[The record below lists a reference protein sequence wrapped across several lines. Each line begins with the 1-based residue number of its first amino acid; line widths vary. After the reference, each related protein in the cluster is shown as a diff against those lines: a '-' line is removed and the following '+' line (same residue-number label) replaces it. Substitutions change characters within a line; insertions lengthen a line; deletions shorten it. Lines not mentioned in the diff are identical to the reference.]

1 MIRAVTSDHIL
12 FKECIESFRPENRN
26 FDSETEQVIGYLLLD
41 FRLNKELKFEH
52 FIIQPATEVR
62 FENDIRYASFIAPVI
77 LPKWKEI
84 SGREHLFLIALSTV
98 MSFIFRRAITAPRDQ
113 FFSWSKEI
121 DVTKYAMHHPILTAG
136 PGAHKIV
143 IPEERLE
150 ELYRELQEFVKLLCD
165 VIPYKKYTEV
175 MQSIRLVQLAFLN
188 MREDFALSY
197 YLLISSIE
205 PFARKAIKRKRVVS
219 KHPLEEKWKKYAEE
233 NEDISQLFEE
243 YSRLSGENK
252 QLVKR
257 FVEFVLEYCPP
268 NQWNQLEHPSEWDLA
283 AIPEDIRP
291 NFNWIIEDHWDEIY
305 PESIPEKEIRDILSG
320 AYKHR
325 SQYTHE
331 GKNPPHSSP
340 SDGVLKYFEKQ
351 MIVSE
356 EPFKIIE
363 LTYPTFNLMS
373 FIAKKSIQNYLLKV
387 YC

>member
-1 MIRAVTSDHIL
+1 MISPVTSDHIL

-26 FDSETEQVIGYLLLD
+26 FDSESKQVIGYLLLD
-41 FRLNKELKFEH
+41 FHLNKELTFEH

-62 FENDIRYASFIAPVI
+62 FENDMRYASFIAPVI
-77 LPKWKEI
+77 LLKWKEI
-84 SGREHLFLIALSTV
+84 SGREHLFLIVLSTV
-98 MSFIFRRAITAPRDQ
+98 ISFIFRRSITAPRDQ
-113 FFSWSKEI
+113 IFSLSKEI
-121 DVTKYAMHHPILTAG
+121 DMKKFAMHHPILKAG

-150 ELYRELQEFVKLLCD
+150 ELYKELQEFIKLLCD

-188 MREDFALSY
+188 MREDFSLSY

-205 PFARKAIKRKRVVS
+205 PFASKAIKRKPVVS

-233 NEDISQLFEE
+233 NEDISQLFKE

-252 QLVKR
+252 QLRKR

-268 NQWNQLEHPSEWDLA
+268 NQWNQLEHPSERDLA
-283 AIPEDIRP
+283 AILENIRS
-291 NFNWIIEDHWDEIY
+291 NFNWIIEDHWDEFY
-305 PESIPEKEIRDILSG
+305 PEGIPEKDIIEILSD

-331 GKNPPHSSP
+331 GKKPPHSSP
-340 SDGVLKYFEKQ
+340 SGNVLKYFEKQ

-356 EPFKIIE
+356 DPFKIIE

-373 FIAKKSIQNYLLKV
+373 FIAKKSIQNHLLKV